1 MSKSDDIAVEDVL
14 EGDADAEAYNEQVE
28 ARFEERLEE
37 LAEQEQEA
45 VSALLDEAE
54 GADATD
60 TETVEFP
67 SGLELEVKTRIPV
80 DVEHRLE
87 RIEHLEQEDA
97 PIGEIAIVNC
107 EALAE
112 MCETDGYDSADT
124 WLAAYE
130 KEGIHWLGEMTDR
143 ITAPAKENAESLG
156 NRRGR

>member
-1 MSKSDDIAVEDVL
+1 MSASDDISVEDVL

-28 ARFEERLEE
+28 ARFEERLQE
-37 LAEQEQEA
+37 LADQEQAA
-45 VSALLDEAE
+45 VSALLEEAE
-54 GADATD
+54 KDGPE

-87 RIEHLEQEDA
+87 RIIRLEQEGA
-97 PIGEIAIVNC
+97 PMEEIAAVNC

-124 WLAAYE
+124 WMTVWSKKGTHYLA
-130 KEGIHWLGEMTDR
+130 EMIEIVTG
-143 ITAPAKENAESLG
+143 PATENAESLG

>member
-1 MSKSDDIAVEDVL
+1 MSDDIAVEDVL

-28 ARFEERLEE
+28 ARFEERLQE

-45 VSALLDEAE
+45 VSALLEEAE
-54 GADATD
+54 ESAE

-87 RIEHLEQEDA
+87 RIEQLEQEDA
-97 PIGEIAIVNC
+97 PIEEIAAVNC
-107 EALAE
+107 EALAG

-124 WLAAYE
+124 WAAAYE
-130 KEGIHWLGEMTDR
+130 KKGTHWLGEMIDR
-143 ITAPAKENAESLG
+143 ITAPATENAESLG
-156 NRRGR
+156 NGRRR